1 MSGWRKRQILGK
13 IMKRSRHQMIRDILL
28 ASDDGLTVK
37 QIGDALGDDNYSS
50 ILKTVKLIHGLYI
63 DRWTVPKRGQ
73 FAAVYMCVE
82 VPSNAPHPTEQY
94 IPQTIWR
101 NDGAGRSV

>member
-1 MSGWRKRQILGK
+1 
-13 IMKRSRHQMIRDILL
+13 MKRSRHQIIRDILL

-37 QIGDALGDDNYSS
+37 QIGDALNDDNYGS
-50 ILKTVKLIHGLYI
+50 ILKTVKLIHGVYI
-63 DRWTVPKRGQ
+63 DRWTGPNRGQ
-73 FAAVYMCVE
+73 YTAVYMCVE
-82 VPSNAPHPTEQY
+82 TPENAPHPTERY